1 MCEACDLASLLAV
14 APLFHQALMC
24 QAMLQTGTSG
34 GAAFRIGFRSVL
46 PSVSAIRLPEAAR
59 IEDSHA
65 ITTNLDQDAPE
76 ANTDHL

>member
-1 MCEACDLASLLAV
+1 MCEACDLALLLAV